1 MKIFFIS
8 LRDNHE
14 NLKHKTFKLMDLI
27 YYVSRFNVSN
37 IKEIEEIE
45 ILRKNYD
52 LSINKINSS
61 LDYFRIH
68 FKIL

>member
-1 MKIFFIS
+1 
-8 LRDNHE
+8 
-14 NLKHKTFKLMDLI
+14 MDLV